1 MKTIKNMTADQLRK
15 SILQLAIQG
24 KLVKQDP
31 KDEPASVLVDKI
43 YEEKKKLIA
52 EGKIKK
58 EKIESRI
65 FKGDDNR
72 YYEKIGKET
81 ENITDKLPFEIP
93 ENWEWIRLKNFPFAY
108 PVQYVTSSLNNTW
121 TDINDN
127 VSIRKAEI
135 TGDFGYVCFYS
146 GNTYHIVYF
155 KINNDY
161 NRDNFIFSND
171 NQTLSRLDKP
181 LTFAVIDGVNQKLK
195 EVPTIKKTIPIVVLA
210 KYSFKDEGQFFID
223 SVYYNSQYYL
233 FFGNNK
239 TISENQ
245 IYLKRIP
252 FEEQIQYDNIMLGSM
267 LNIDGSFYVLIE
279 DADDIRLSEYTTM
292 VQTIKANDDAPTIY
306 TADLSSGFNK
316 EYLGDESDYSSDMEK
331 FKVTGTTLVKVSDN
345 EIADVYDNYDD
356 IIKKLDELD

>member
-1 MKTIKNMTADQLRK
+1 MPDDYKDFVDSNAITINVKDNLWSDTTVMEKDSDAFKTFIYDCYFNLYENLNRIKQ
-15 SILQLAIQG
+15 LQLFSIENFSEDSLGNQWFVY
-24 KLVKQDP
+24 KP
-31 KDEPASVLVDKI
+31 KFKSFTKTDNSLNLYNVYDNDKI
-43 YEEKKKLIA
+43 DDVNLA
-52 EGKIKK
+52 EIKASDPVTNPK
-58 EKIESRI
+58 NVDGE
-65 FKGDDNR
+65 
-72 YYEKIGKET
+72 
-81 ENITDKLPFEIP
+81 L
-93 ENWEWIRLKNFPFAY
+93 WIRLKNFPFAY

-146 GNTYHIVYF
+146 RNTYHIIYF
-155 KINNDY
+155 KIDNDY

-252 FEEQIQYDNIMLGSM
+252 FEEQIQYDNILK
-267 LNIDGSFYVLIE
+267 E
-279 DADDIRLSEYTTM
+279 DAIIELPEQNFGNVNICTPNANANWSVSM
-292 VQTIKANDDAPTIY
+292 SANDINIAYEAAPY
-306 TADLSSGFNK
+306 A
-316 EYLGDESDYSSDMEK
+316 
-331 FKVTGTTLVKVSDN
+331 
-345 EIADVYDNYDD
+345 
-356 IIKKLDELD
+356 